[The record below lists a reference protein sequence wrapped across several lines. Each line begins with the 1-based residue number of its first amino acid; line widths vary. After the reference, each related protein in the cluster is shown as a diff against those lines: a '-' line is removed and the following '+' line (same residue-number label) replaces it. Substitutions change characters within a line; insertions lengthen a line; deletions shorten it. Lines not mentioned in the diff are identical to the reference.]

1 MDDLEGQDGSGGT
14 GREPGRTA
22 GNYRL
27 ARSLGRGGFGEVFLG
42 EAPDGSRAA
51 VKLLH
56 ASWAGDPEMRRRFA
70 TEVEQA
76 RRVSGFCIAAILDAD
91 PGAEE
96 PWIATEFIDGPTL
109 QDAVA
114 EDGPRSGVE
123 LHRLAVSTAT
133 ALAAIHAAG
142 VVHRDLKPD
151 NIMLAPDGPRVIDF
165 GIARAVETTSV
176 TASGVVG
183 TIGYMAPEQLEGMR
197 LTSAVDIFSWGSV
210 MVYAATGREAF
221 PGPTQAS
228 RIARILGAEPD
239 LGALTE
245 PLAGIVRACL
255 DKDPGRRPDA
265 TTLLN
270 QLISVPAAGGRAA
283 AAAPG
288 ARSSGA
294 GPNGSAPD
302 ARTRAGADPV
312 PSAFDA
318 SARVNPTRVATRTPV
333 DPTRVAPQV
342 PVDPTRAYTRMAP
355 GGAASADP
363 SAGLAPPRT
372 APPVSGPASAAPG
385 TPPPH
390 TAPASP
396 PPYSSPSVPG
406 PVSGGRTTSPPHHAG
421 VPPYHFHGIRF
432 TDPRDLAA
440 AMQQNWSA
448 AVQVFN
454 DPAERAA
461 LGAWLVNDLG
471 DTTLDRSLFRGH
483 ANSDAN
489 LAVAS
494 FVSQLRPDLPPIF
507 RGRGATVA
515 ELGEVFS
522 DPRPLFT
529 GAPLANEM
537 LLMARPSLLRIMGAH
552 HGDDS
557 GELLRLAEH
566 LDEAEQAANAFHKQ
580 LTGELEGWRTAH
592 VSVSTALI
600 LTFLLHPE
608 RMVPP
613 DDGGDTG
620 VREWAAI
627 LWNRVRS
634 APLPVNAGYAAVA
647 YGAVPTMRALA
658 EQRRH
663 WEKRHGEVSTR
674 HDSLRRRVLLQERLV
689 LALRICR
696 FAILGIPAGIV
707 TELSAGSGMEGVVS
721 LLLVVGVL
729 GFVGAVLAEI
739 TVRIAFGGPARR
751 NLRYGELNGVSSQ
764 LPPLTAGVDR
774 IQGDLRRARE
784 ICGP

>member
-1 MDDLEGQDGSGGT
+1 MDGRNGSGGT
-14 GREPGRTA
+14 GRDPNRTA

-27 ARSLGRGGFGEVFLG
+27 VRSLGRGGFGEVFLG

-91 PGAEE
+91 PAARE

-109 QDAVA
+109 QEAVA
-114 EDGPRSGVE
+114 QEGPRSGVE

-228 RIARILGAEPD
+228 RIARVLGAEPD

-255 DKDPGRRPDA
+255 DKDPDRRPDA
-265 TTLLN
+265 TVLLN
-270 QLISVPAAGGRAA
+270 RLITAPAADRAPDA
-283 AAAPG
+283 SPG
-288 ARSSGA
+288 AHSPGTES
-294 GPNGSAPD
+294 NGTAPD
-302 ARTRAGADPV
+302 ARTRVSVD
-312 PSAFDA
+312 
-318 SARVNPTRVATRTPV
+318 PTRVASDAPARVGPTRLADRPPV

-355 GGAASADP
+355 ESAA
-363 SAGLAPPRT
+363 SAGLAPPHT
-372 APPVSGPASAAPG
+372 A
-385 TPPPH
+385 PPH
-390 TAPASP
+390 TAPPVPGPAPVAPGTPRPHTGPASP
-396 PPYSSPSVPG
+396 PPHSSAPVPG
-406 PVSGGRTTSPPHHAG
+406 PVGGSPAAPPPHHAG

-454 DPAERAA
+454 EPAERSA
-461 LGAWLVNDLG
+461 LGAWLINDLG

-507 RGRGATVA
+507 RGRGATMA
-515 ELGEVFS
+515 ELREMFT
-522 DPRPLFT
+522 DPRPLLT

-552 HGDDS
+552 HGGDS

-566 LDEAEQAANAFHKQ
+566 LDEAEQAANAFHQQ
-580 LTGELEGWRTAH
+580 LTSDLEGWRTAR
-592 VSVSTALI
+592 VNVSTALV

-613 DDGGDTG
+613 ADGGDTG
-620 VREWAAI
+620 VGEWVTI
-627 LWNRVRS
+627 LWHRVRN
-634 APLPVNAGYAAVA
+634 APLPVNAGYAAVV
-647 YGAVPTMRALA
+647 YGAVQTMRALA

-663 WEKRHGEVSTR
+663 WERRHGEVR
-674 HDSLRRRVLLQERLV
+674 AKHDSLRGRVRFQERLM
-689 LALRICR
+689 LTLRLCR

-707 TELSAGSGMEGVVS
+707 TELGVGSDLEGITN
-721 LLLVVGVL
+721 LLLAVGVL

-739 TVRIAFGGPARR
+739 TVRIAFGGPERR
-751 NLRYGELNGVSSQ
+751 RQRHGELNGVSSQ

-774 IQGDLRRARE
+774 IRADLRRARE
-784 ICGP
+784 ICGL

>member
-1 MDDLEGQDGSGGT
+1 M
-14 GREPGRTA
+14 A

-27 ARSLGRGGFGEVFLG
+27 VRSLGRGGFGEVFLG
-42 EAPDGSRAA
+42 EAPDGGRAA

-96 PWIATEFIDGPTL
+96 PWIATEYIEGPTL
-109 QDAVA
+109 QAAVA

-123 LHRLAVSTAT
+123 LHRLAISTAT

-197 LTSAVDIFSWGSV
+197 LTPAVDIFSWGSV

-245 PLAGIVRACL
+245 PLAGIVRSCL
-255 DKDPGRRPDA
+255 DKDPERRPDA

-270 QLISVPAAGGRAA
+270 RLVSAPAGGGRPPAAGAPSPGAGANGTARDAYTGADADPARAA
-283 AAAPG
+283 SDAP
-288 ARSSGA
+288 
-294 GPNGSAPD
+294 
-302 ARTRAGADPV
+302 
-312 PSAFDA
+312 
-318 SARVNPTRVATRTPV
+318 ARVSPTRVATRTPV

-355 GGAASADP
+355 GGADSAEP
-363 SAGLAPPRT
+363 SAGLAPPHAAPSHT
-372 APPVSGPASAAPG
+372 APPAPGPDPAAPG
-385 TPPPH
+385 TRPPH
-390 TAPASP
+390 GAPASP
-396 PPYSSPSVPG
+396 PPYSPPPASG
-406 PVSGGRTTSPPHHAG
+406 PVGSGPAAPPRHHAG

-448 AVQVFN
+448 AVQVFS
-454 DPAERAA
+454 DPAERSA

-515 ELGEVFS
+515 ELREMFT
-522 DPRPLFT
+522 DPRPLLT

-557 GELLRLAEH
+557 GELMRLAEY
-566 LDEAEQAANAFHKQ
+566 LDEAEQAANAFHRQ
-580 LTGELEGWRTAH
+580 LTSDLEGWRAAH
-592 VSVSTALI
+592 VNVSTALI

-613 DDGGDTG
+613 GDGGDTG
-620 VREWAAI
+620 VGEWVAI
-627 LWNRVRS
+627 LWNRVRT
-634 APLPVNAGYAAVA
+634 APLPVNAGYAAVV

-663 WEKRHGEVSTR
+663 WEKRHGEVRTR
-674 HDSLRRRVLLQERLV
+674 HDSLRSRVRIQERLV
-689 LALRICR
+689 LALRLCR

-707 TELSAGSGMEGVVS
+707 TELAMGAAMEGITN
-721 LLLVVGVL
+721 LLLTVGVI

-739 TVRIAFGGPARR
+739 TVRIAFGSPVRR
-751 NLRYGELNGVSSQ
+751 SQRYGELNGVASQ

-774 IQGDLRRARE
+774 IHTDLRRARE
-784 ICGP
+784 ICGS